1 MCEQLEVV
9 EWNQYGLLPS
19 SVIVCIVSFCERKTK
34 EKRIFFLAVYQL
46 EKVILSAVYYV
57 IDLESEFAGDIFA
70 DFSRKKVKITKNY
83 CLEMILRITVCN

>member
-9 EWNQYGLLPS
+9 EWNQYGLLPY
-19 SVIVCIVSFCERKTK
+19 SVIVCIVSFRERKTK

-57 IDLESEFAGDIFA
+57 IDLKSEFARDIFA
-70 DFSRKKVKITKNY
+70 DFSRKNENY
-83 CLEMILRITVCN
+83 

>member
-1 MCEQLEVV
+1 MVSS
-9 EWNQYGLLPS
+9 LLLLLCVS
-19 SVIVCIVSFCERKTK
+19 SVSVK
-34 EKRIFFLAVYQL
+34 EKPKRKEFFFLAVYQL

-83 CLEMILRITVCN
+83 CLEMILQITVCN